1 MLKKFIIVILLLLP
15 LLSFSQQWA
24 DDSNIED
31 VISGKSAYGED
42 EPLVIVEFWAK
53 FNEANAFADWSK
65 IGIPYV
71 RVDIG
76 KAPQAKK
83 KYKVR
88 MAPTIILF
96 KEGFKEE
103 VWKAGLDLECPVTL
117 QEIEEA
123 IEKANQASQF

>member
-1 MLKKFIIVILLLLP
+1 M
-15 LLSFSQQWA
+15 
-24 DDSNIED
+24 
-31 VISGKSAYGED
+31 
-42 EPLVIVEFWAK
+42 
-53 FNEANAFADWSK
+53 
-65 IGIPYV
+65 

-123 IEKANQASQF
+123 IEQANQASQF

>member
-15 LLSFSQQWA
+15 LSSFSQQWA

-42 EPLVIVEFWAK
+42 EPWVIVEFWAK

-65 IGIPYV
+65 IDIPYV

-123 IEKANQASQF
+123 IEQANQASQF

>member
-1 MLKKFIIVILLLLP
+1 MNYNKEDSNVKKFIIVILLLLP

-65 IGIPYV
+65 IDIPYV

-76 KAPQAKK
+76 KAPQAK
-83 KYKVR
+83 
-88 MAPTIILF
+88 
-96 KEGFKEE
+96 E
-103 VWKAGLDLECPVTL
+103 VQGAYGTNNNL
-117 QEIEEA
+117 I
-123 IEKANQASQF
+123 